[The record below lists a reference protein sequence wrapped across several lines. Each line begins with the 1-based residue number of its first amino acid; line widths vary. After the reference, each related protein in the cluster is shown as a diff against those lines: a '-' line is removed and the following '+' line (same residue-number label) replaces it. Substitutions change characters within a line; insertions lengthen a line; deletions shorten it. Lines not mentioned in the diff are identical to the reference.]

1 MAETH
6 RPPPIRTR
14 AVVVLRSACLISFVV
29 GLPAWTASAQE
40 TDLQAGAEPTRETH
54 RERFLEE
61 EEEVRE
67 GIGAEEEYRNVLA
80 FGFIYTH
87 SFLRPRESATGEP
100 LPEAE
105 SLFGLNL
112 VYDRVLIPNHLALAI
127 AKPFLFNKERYDSPL
142 EIVLKALIR
151 RGQWEPFF
159 GLGLHSN
166 LRVFARERE
175 ELEGKRVEYAIG
187 LLAAAGF
194 TFIFTPHWG
203 LELEFAY
210 VYVFNDTSISQHDIS
225 PAVNAVYFFERGQRR
240 R

>member
-1 MAETH
+1 MRLFGSFAG
-6 RPPPIRTR
+6 ILFFLNGC
-14 AVVVLRSACLISFVV
+14 VVSS
-29 GLPAWTASAQE
+29 ASAQSAD
-40 TDLQAGAEPTRETH
+40 TIAGQGEENH
-54 RERFLEE
+54 RERFREE

-67 GIGAEEEYRNVLA
+67 GIGAEEEYRNAIA
-80 FGFIYTH
+80 FGAIYTR
-87 SFLRPRESATGEP
+87 SFLRQRESATGEP

-105 SLFGLNL
+105 NLFGFNL

-127 AKPFLFNKERYDSPL
+127 AKPLLFNPERYDSPL

-166 LRVFARERE
+166 LRVFAGERE

-187 LLAAAGF
+187 LLVATGF

-210 VYVFNDTSISQHDIS
+210 VYVFNDTSVSQHDIS
-225 PAVNAVYFFERGQRR
+225 PALNAVYFFQRGQRR
-240 R
+240 SGRGE